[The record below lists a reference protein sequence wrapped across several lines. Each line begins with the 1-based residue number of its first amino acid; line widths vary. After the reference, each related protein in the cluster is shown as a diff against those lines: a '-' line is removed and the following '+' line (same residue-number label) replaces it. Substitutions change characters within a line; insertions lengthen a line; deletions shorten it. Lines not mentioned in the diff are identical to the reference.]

1 MRRTPRFSTIRTLR
15 SACGTVEV
23 EAHEGR
29 TVVRFTGDLDASMRE
44 QFPAVLAD
52 VAGGTHELRVDLRAV
67 EFCGAEGV
75 AVLQRLRDARPGA
88 AFTVEA
94 SPAVER
100 TLRLCDPSLLGE
112 AAPAEPQRVPV
123 SY

>member
-1 MRRTPRFSTIRTLR
+1 MRRTPPFTTVRTL
-15 SACGTVEV
+15 SSGCGTIEV

-44 QFPAVLAD
+44 PFPAVLAD

-75 AVLQRLRDARPGA
+75 AMLQRLRDSRPGA
-88 AFTVEA
+88 PFTVEA
-94 SPAVER
+94 SPAVRR
-100 TLRLCDPSLLGE
+100 TLMLCDPSLLGQ
-112 AAPAEPQRVPV
+112 AARADQEQVPAVG
-123 SY
+123 